1 MTQTEQVLAAIEAGM
16 AESTARWMEFL
27 RVPSVSANPAHLE
40 DCRAAARWACGQ
52 LEAAGFAA
60 ALRETRGLPCVVA
73 RNQAPEGAP
82 RLLYYGHYDVQP
94 ADPLDLWRS
103 PPFEP
108 VLVDGP
114 RGPRM
119 VARGAVDDKGQ
130 VMLWL
135 EAFRAWHQTVG
146 HIPANITVVLEG
158 EEEVGS
164 PSLEPFLTANM
175 AEFAADAAVI
185 SDTNM
190 WDIDTPALATRL
202 RGVIYIQID
211 LKGPSRDLHSGL
223 FGGSALNPINALTAI
238 LGRLHDS
245 EGRVTIPGFYDGIIP
260 PSAEELAQWRAIGFD
275 EAAFLGDIGLAHPA
289 GEAGY
294 SALERLW
301 ARPTADLNG
310 IWGGYQGPGSKT
322 VIASEAHAKLTC
334 RLVPG
339 QEPGRILA
347 SIKAWVGAQLRTIPG
362 GADATVTFSGE
373 GGGPGTE
380 ISMANRLFAPARAAL
395 RDEYGREPLLIGM
408 GGSIP
413 VVEMFKR
420 VLGLDS
426 LMLGFGLDDD
436 QIHSPNEKFELRCF
450 RHGMRSHARF
460 LGALSAG
467 W

>member
-1 MTQTEQVLAAIEAGM
+1 MTKTDQVLAALDAGLDS
-16 AESTARWMEFL
+16 ALARWQAFL
-27 RVPSVSANPAHLE
+27 RIPSISANPAHGE
-40 DCRAAARWACGQ
+40 DCARAATWAAAR
-52 LEAAGFAA
+52 LMEAGFTAEI
-60 ALRETRGLPCVVA
+60 RPTRGLPCVVA
-73 RNQAPEGAP
+73 RNRAPEGAP

-94 ADPLDLWRS
+94 PDPLELWAS

-108 VLVDGP
+108 VLVEGP

-135 EAFRAWHQTVG
+135 EAFRAWHETAG
-146 HIPANITVVLEG
+146 HIPAQITVVLEG

-164 PSLEPFLTANM
+164 PSLEPFIAANA

-211 LKGPSRDLHSGL
+211 LKGPTRDLHSGL

-238 LGRLHDS
+238 LGRLHDA
-245 EGRVTIPGFYDGIIP
+245 EGRVQIPGFYDGIVP

-275 EAAFLGDIGLAHPA
+275 EAAFLGAIGLAHPA
-289 GEAGY
+289 GEAGF

-322 VIASEAHAKLTC
+322 VIAAEAHAKLTC

-339 QEPGRILA
+339 QDPKRILA
-347 SIKAWVGAQLRTIPG
+347 GIKQWVRDQLHTIPG
-362 GADATVTFSGE
+362 GADAKLSFSGE

-380 ISMANRLFAPARAAL
+380 IALTNPLFTPARAAL
-395 RDEYGREPLLIGM
+395 RAEYGRDPLLIGM

-450 RHGMRSHARF
+450 KHGMRSHARF
-460 LGALSAG
+460 LGALG
-467 W
+467 